1 MAHLNLQRETSDWK
15 VDIETPSVEQL
26 SVCPPEFSSHDRTNL
41 HVRVLVKAPPIK
53 GPNTDEMPNTIPN
66 MLWNI
71 GRLARGI
78 IGIMIIMAPEKMPAL
93 PKPAMARP
101 KIKTGE
107 VGAAPH
113 IAEPTSKIITEVKK
127 VLTSFVNGQG

>member
-1 MAHLNLQRETSDWK
+1 MSEL
-15 VDIETPSVEQL
+15 
-26 SVCPPEFSSHDRTNL
+26 
-41 HVRVLVKAPPIK
+41 LVKAPPIN

-71 GRLARGI
+71 GRLGRGI
-78 IGIMIIMAPEKMPAL
+78 MGIMIIMAPEKMPAL
-93 PKPAMARP
+93 PKPATARP

-113 IAEPTSKIITEVKK
+113 IAEPASKIITEVKK
-127 VLTSFVNGQG
+127 VLRRLVSGQERSMYLVKRTI